1 MKKIIYSLLLFFLAS
16 GFFCTSYAQYGWDA
30 QFPGTTEN
38 FYSDYFTDVFSD
50 WAVGSKGT
58 ILQTIDGESNRVIKN
73 STSECLPLPFIA
85 NQGQID
91 NNVKFYA
98 DIFGGTVFITKNGE
112 IVYSFRNI
120 EKEEYFINPHSSNTI
135 KPGGIALKE
144 EMIGARLNTIS
155 GEMQTQTKVNYY
167 KGSDQSKWKGKIPTY
182 ERIDFGEI
190 YDGIN
195 LKIKAYSNNVE
206 KLFIVEAGA
215 DPDLIQVNL
224 SGINA
229 LGLTDKG
236 ELEVKTELGTLKFT
250 KPLAYQEADG
260 EKYFADAAYW
270 IKNNTYGFTI
280 SNYDKSKELIIDP
293 LIASTFL
300 GGFNM
305 DGLYYSYV
313 NVDDNGF
320 VYATGVTGS
329 PNFPVT
335 SGVYD
340 EDFNGVDD
348 VFISKF
354 SSDMTTLL
362 ASTYFGGILEEY
374 ANSLI
379 FDKNGNIFIAGSTGS
394 KDLPV
399 TGQAYDTTFSDNPN
413 GLGYNRDVFIA
424 KFDSDLENLLSSTYL
439 GGYDQD
445 GGWHTMLNTDTS
457 GNIYV
462 GGSTYS
468 SDFPTTPGAF
478 CNTINDFS
486 NDVFVTIFDNLLNNI
501 LASTLIGSGGWDVC
515 RAIELDS
522 LGNIYIC
529 GGAGGNDFPTTPGAF
544 QEDFVWY
551 GDAFVSIF
559 NNNLTSL
566 TASTYI
572 GGSHNDD
579 INDLVIDKYGDI
591 YVAGKTRSADFPVTP
606 GAYDESFNGSS
617 DIFISKFN
625 KALTKLDVSTYLGGY
640 DYEAFWGETGITIDE
655 EENVYIASGT
665 CSDNFPVTPQAYDI
679 SFNGDQDVIVSKFD
693 KDLGHLIASTFLGG
707 PSDDYAVHVVLH
719 GNNILIN
726 GHTWSYKFP
735 TTPGAYDTIYNSS
748 GDVFISI
755 FDSDLS
761 AVVTDITE
769 NNDRILP
776 NAVFLYP
783 NFPNPFHLETNI
795 IFDLSESCLVELA
808 IYDLSGKMVKSLVK
822 GFKEA
827 GHYSL
832 TWDGTDSQGKLV
844 VPGIYIYKIKA
855 GNFIDSK
862 RCIVL
867 RN

>member
-1 MKKIIYSLLLFFLAS
+1 MKISTYSLLIFFLAS
-16 GFFCTSYAQYGWDA
+16 GFFCTSYGQYSWDT
-30 QFPGTTEN
+30 QDICSTKN

-50 WAVGSKGT
+50 CVIGSNGT
-58 ILQTIDGESNRVIKN
+58 ILHTVDGKSNRIIKN
-73 STSECLPLPFIA
+73 STSGCLPLPFIA

-91 NNVKFYA
+91 TNVEFYT
-98 DIFGGTVFITKNGE
+98 DIFGGVTVFITKNGE

-120 EKEEYFINPHSSNTI
+120 EKEKHHINPHTANT
-135 KPGGIALKE
+135 KKSGGVALNEK
-144 EMIGARLNTIS
+144 MVGARLNTIS
-155 GEMQTQTKVNYY
+155 GEKQTQTKVNYY
-167 KGSDQSKWKGKIPTY
+167 KGSDQSKWRGKIPTY

-195 LKIKAYSNNVE
+195 LKVNAYSNNVE

-215 DPDLIQVNL
+215 DPGLIQVEL
-224 SGINA
+224 SGANA
-229 LGLTDKG
+229 LEITRKG
-236 ELEVKTELGTLKFT
+236 ELEIKTELGALKFT
-250 KPLAYQEADG
+250 KPVAYQEADG
-260 EKYFADAAYW
+260 EKIFTDAAYW

-305 DGLYYSYV
+305 DGCFYSYV
-313 NVDDNGF
+313 NVDDSGF

-335 SGVYD
+335 PGAYD

-362 ASTYFGGILEEY
+362 ASTYFGGIEEEY
-374 ANSLI
+374 ATSLI
-379 FDKNGNIFIAGSTGS
+379 IDKNGNIFIAGSTGS

-399 TGQAYDTTFSDNPN
+399 TGQAFDTIFNDNPN
-413 GLGYNRDVFIA
+413 GLGFNRDVFIA

-462 GGSTYS
+462 GGGTYS

-478 CNTINDFS
+478 CNSINAS
-486 NDVFVTIFDNLLNNI
+486 NDVFVTIFDNQLSHI
-501 LASTLIGSGGWDVC
+501 YASTLIGSGGWDVC
-515 RAIELDS
+515 RAIKLDS
-522 LGNIYIC
+522 IGNIYIC
-529 GGAGGNDFPTTPGAF
+529 GGAGGSGFPTTPGAY
-544 QEDFVWY
+544 QENFVCY
-551 GDAFVSIF
+551 GDAFISLF
-559 NNNLTSL
+559 KNDLTSL
-566 TASTYI
+566 IASTYI

-579 INDLVIDKYGDI
+579 VNDLIIDKYGDI
-591 YVAGKTRSADFPVTP
+591 YVAGKTRSSDFPVTE
-606 GAYDESFNGSS
+606 GAYDESFNGTS

-625 KALTKLDVSTYLGGY
+625 GALTKLCASTYLGGY
-640 DYEAFWGETGITIDE
+640 DYEAFWNETGITIDE
-655 EENVYIASGT
+655 EGNVYIASAT
-665 CSDNFPVTPQAYDI
+665 CSDNFPVTSQAYDI
-679 SFNGDQDVIVSKFD
+679 SFNGYQDAIVSKFD
-693 KDLGHLIASTFLGG
+693 KDLKKLNASTFLGG
-707 PSDDYAVHVVLH
+707 HSDDYAVHVVLH

-726 GHTWSYKFP
+726 GHTWSYTFP
-735 TTPGAYDTIYNSS
+735 TTTGAYDTIYNSS

-761 AVVTDITE
+761 AVITDIAE

-776 NAVFLYP
+776 NGVFLYP

-827 GHYSL
+827 GHYSR
-832 TWDGTDSQGKLV
+832 TWDGTDNQGKLV
-844 VPGIYIYKIKA
+844 VPGIYVYKIRA
-855 GNFIDSK
+855 GSFIDSK

>member
-1 MKKIIYSLLLFFLAS
+1 MKTLLTGLLIVFLFLEFPIQVCKTKSDPIDQSKIKTKI
-16 GFFCTSYAQYGWDA
+16 
-30 QFPGTTEN
+30 
-38 FYSDYFTDVFSD
+38 
-50 WAVGSKGT
+50 
-58 ILQTIDGESNRVIKN
+58 
-73 STSECLPLPFIA
+73 ECLPLPFIA

-112 IVYSFRNI
+112 IVYSFINI
-120 EKEEYFINPHSSNTI
+120 EKEEYYINPHTANT
-135 KPGGIALKE
+135 KKTGGIALKE
-144 EMIGARLNTIS
+144 KMVGARLNTIS

-167 KGSDQSKWKGKIPTY
+167 KGSDQSKWRGKIPTY

-190 YDGIN
+190 YDGIY
-195 LKIKAYSNNVE
+195 LKIKAYSNNIE

-215 DPDLIQVNL
+215 DPDLIKVNL

-236 ELEVKTELGTLKFT
+236 ELEIKTELGTLKFT
-250 KPLAYQEADG
+250 KPVAYQEADG
-260 EKYFADAAYW
+260 EKKFTDAAYW

-300 GGFNM
+300 GGYNM
-305 DGLYYSYV
+305 DGCFYSYV
-313 NVDDNGF
+313 NIDDSGF

-335 SGVYD
+335 PGAYD
-340 EDFNGVDD
+340 EDFNGDDD

-354 SSDMTTLL
+354 SSDLTTLL
-362 ASTYFGGILEEY
+362 ASTFFGGTKEEY

-379 FDKNGNIFIAGSTGS
+379 IDKNGNIFIAGSTGS

-399 TGQAYDTTFSDNPN
+399 TGQAFDTTFNGNPA
-413 GLGYNRDVFIA
+413 GLGWNRDVFIA
-424 KFDSDLENLLSSTYL
+424 KFDNDLENLLSSTYL
-439 GGYDQD
+439 GGSDQD
-445 GGWHTMLNTDTS
+445 GAWHTMLNTDTS

-462 GGSTYS
+462 GGGTYS
-468 SDFPTTPGAF
+468 SNFPTTPGAF
-478 CNTINDFS
+478 CNTINS
-486 NDVFVTIFDNLLNNI
+486 VNDVFVTIFDNQLHKI
-501 LASTLIGSGGWDVC
+501 VASTLIGSNGFDVC

-529 GGAGGNDFPTTPGAF
+529 GGAGGAGFPTTPGAY
-544 QEDFVWY
+544 QENFVWY

-559 NNNLTSL
+559 KNDLTSL
-566 TASTYI
+566 IASTYI
-572 GGSHNDD
+572 GGHHNEDA
-579 INDLVIDKYGDI
+579 NDLIIDKYGDI
-591 YVAGKTRSADFPVTP
+591 YVAGKTQSSDFPVTP
-606 GAYDESFNGSS
+606 GAYDESFNGCS
-617 DIFISKFN
+617 DIFISKFTGD
-625 KALTKLDVSTYLGGY
+625 LTKLDASTFLGGY
-640 DYEAFWGETGITIDE
+640 YYDNFWEETGITIDE

-665 CSDNFPVTPQAYDI
+665 HSDNFPVTPQAYDI
-679 SFNGDQDVIVSKFD
+679 SFNGDQDAIVSKFD
-693 KDLGHLIASTFLGG
+693 KDLEQLIASTFLGG
-707 PSDDYAVHVVLH
+707 PYEDHAVHVILH

-726 GHTWSYKFP
+726 GETWSYKFP
-735 TTPGAYDTIYNSS
+735 TTTGAYDTIYNSS

-761 AVVTDITE
+761 AVVTDIAE

-808 IYDLSGKMVKSLVK
+808 IYNLSGKMVKSLVK

-832 TWDGTDSQGKLV
+832 TWDGTDNQGKLI
-844 VPGIYIYKIKA
+844 VPGIYIYKIRA